1 MMNTVRFAIIG
12 CGRIANFHADPIV
25 QMEDVELVAASDLIL
40 ERRQAFND
48 KYHVPTYENYH
59 TMLQQENIDV
69 VCILTPNGMHP
80 AHAIDVISRYQK
92 HVVVEKPLAL
102 AWEDLG
108 KMKKAADRAGVKI
121 FPIYQNRYNKAV
133 QKVRADLQSGHLG
146 KVALGTVRQRWC
158 RPQRYY
164 DLSSWRGTWAMDGGA
179 LVTQGIHFIDLLQY
193 LLGDVESV
201 VANIAT
207 QLVDVEVE
215 DTAVAILKFKT
226 GALGA
231 IEITTAARP
240 NIVYENKL
248 EEASISI
255 LSEYGMSIITGIAAN
270 ELSTYTSDLEATEA
284 HTEKFNHAYGTGHIP
299 LLRDV
304 VADIRHGIPHPISFE
319 DGIGAIRLLNAIY
332 RSAEDGREVYLS
344 EELTSHNLGHPD
356 QKLIDEY
363 TVFPEK

>member
-1 MMNTVRFAIIG
+1 M
-12 CGRIANFHADPIV
+12 
-25 QMEDVELVAASDLIL
+25 
-40 ERRQAFND
+40 
-48 KYHVPTYENYH
+48 
-59 TMLQQENIDV
+59 
-69 VCILTPNGMHP
+69 
-80 AHAIDVISRYQK
+80 
-92 HVVVEKPLAL
+92 
-102 AWEDLG
+102 
-108 KMKKAADRAGVKI
+108 
-121 FPIYQNRYNKAV
+121 
-133 QKVRADLQSGHLG
+133 RADLQSGHLG

-207 QLVDVEVE
+207 QLVHVEVE
-215 DTAVAILKFKT
+215 DTAVAILKFKS

-255 LSEYGMSIITGIAAN
+255 LSEHGMSIITGIAAN
-270 ELSTYTSDLEATEA
+270 ELSTYTSDSDATEIYS
-284 HTEKFNHAYGTGHIP
+284 EKFDHAYGTGHIP
-299 LLRDV
+299 LLKDV
-304 VADIRHGIPHPISFE
+304 VSDVRDGNPHPISFE

-332 RSAEDGREVYLS
+332 RSAEDNREVYLN
-344 EELTSHNLGHPD
+344 EEVTSRNLGKLD
-356 QKLIDEY
+356 QKLADEY
-363 TVFPEK
+363 TVLPE